1 MFILICT
8 VPGWQSASHGVAT
21 FAGYRCGVAALE
33 DLAGFV
39 SRSDCGEF
47 DRRTEMAKRSLVPET
62 GGLRRGKMDGVDAW
76 IRDAAGSGIYGMRG
90 FARGL
95 RKDLAA
101 VRNAL
106 ITKWSNGQVEGQIN
120 RLKTLKRAMYGRVSV
135 EVLRARL
142 LPLSHF

>member
-1 MFILICT
+1 MRE
-8 VPGWQSASHGVAT
+8 AT
-21 FAGYRCGVAALE
+21 RYADREPAGERRGAEVVGAQLRGNARAGYAFPWHDESGKA
-33 DLAGFV
+33 D
-39 SRSDCGEF
+39 
-47 DRRTEMAKRSLVPET
+47 
-62 GGLRRGKMDGVDAW
+62 GLDAW
-76 IRDAAGSGIYGMRG
+76 IRDAAGSGIYGMRV

-106 ITKWSNGQVEGQIN
+106 TTKWSSGQVEGQIN
-120 RLKTLKRAMYGRVSV
+120 RLKTLRRAMYGRVSV